1 DTPSGVQRV
10 RELGLDCLE
19 MAWVN
24 GVRMGADAAARIA
37 RAARENDVHLTAHA
51 PYYVN
56 LCGEPAIVERSR
68 RRLREAARLGVA
80 CGARSVCFHAGF
92 YQAQARDVAAA
103 RVLAELQRLR
113 AELGE
118 EGLSIDVRPE
128 LTGKPTQVGSLDEI
142 LEWSR
147 AVVGVRPCIDFAHQ
161 HARTGAYNSHAEFC
175 SILEDVQAR
184 LGTPRLRPMHVHVAG
199 ARARVGAGVGSRGR
213 ARPRAAARVRQ
224 GRAGVLAGAARLRRR
239 GVAGDEKPAHGER
252 RALPAARL
260 EAIMMEVSPP
270 WPAHER

>member
-184 LGTPRLRPMHVHVAG
+184 LGNPALRHMHVDVS
-199 ARARVGAGVGSRGR
+199 GVEYGTR
-213 ARPRAAARVRQ
+213 
-224 GRAGVLAGAARLRRR
+224 
-239 GVAGDEKPAHGER
+239 GER
-252 RALPAARL
+252 RDLPLREADRDARGLLRALRDFGVGGWRVTKTPLMKNDALSLQRVWRQL
-260 EAIMMEVSPP
+260 
-270 WPAHER
+270 